1 MRQSSEEEE
10 EENMPRAAAQRR
22 RPTEA
27 DLNDAQRRI
36 YDVLPTDFKED
47 FLRQLPDIAISSA
60 QARKKA
66 QLIRER
72 VHLLERV
79 IGDLQG
85 HKNHLNQMAK
95 DLEQGGSAESIDLR
109 QELKPPSINGV
120 AMRYV
125 RGRRN

>member
-1 MRQSSEEEE
+1 LKE

-36 YDVLPTDFKED
+36 YDVLPPDFKEE
-47 FLRQLPDIAISSA
+47 FLRQLPDIAVSSA

-79 IGDLQG
+79 IGDLQS
-85 HKNHLNQMAK
+85 HRTHLNQLAK
-95 DLEQGGSAESIDLR
+95 DLEQGAGPESIDLR
-109 QELKPPSINGV
+109 QELKPPAINGV

-125 RGRRN
+125 RGRRS